1 MAFLPAPWHE
11 PAAMPRPIDY
21 FLSLSS
27 PWAYLGHAALMDIA
41 RRHDLAVSVRP
52 MPVRQVFD
60 ATGGLPLPK
69 RHPARQRYRLV
80 ELQRWRARRGLPLNP
95 SPRHSPFDAA
105 LLDRTVIAIVS
116 GGGDPDA
123 FMRRAFAG
131 IWAEDRDL
139 ADALTLAELLE
150 ETGHDSTTLLDAAG
164 GEAAARLYEAN
175 RDAAIALDAFGVP
188 AYVLDG
194 EVFWGQDRLELLD
207 EALASGRG
215 PLRA

>member
-1 MAFLPAPWHE
+1 
-11 PAAMPRPIDY
+11 
-21 FLSLSS
+21 
-27 PWAYLGHAALMDIA
+27 
-41 RRHDLAVSVRP
+41 
-52 MPVRQVFD
+52 
-60 ATGGLPLPK
+60 
-69 RHPARQRYRLV
+69 
-80 ELQRWRARRGLPLNP
+80 
-95 SPRHSPFDAA
+95 
-105 LLDRTVIAIVS
+105 
-116 GGGDPDA
+116 
-123 FMRRAFAG
+123 MRRAFAG

-164 GEAAARLYEAN
+164 GEAAARLYAAN